1 MSTGLIL
8 FFISVIVTIV
18 LYWHRRYIS
27 TKRALVNRLSTL
39 QHDVHHDCSEPD
51 VYKTW
56 DESLKE
62 IWVLY
67 NVYSDFASP
76 FKRGRLRKAWENYKG
91 EDPDRLKKLANDGTI
106 VDIKTPPKNK
116 NDFLHKIKSL
126 REIL

>member
-8 FFISVIVTIV
+8 SCIGVIVTIC
-18 LYWHRRYIS
+18 LYWHSRYIS
-27 TKRALVNRLSTL
+27 TKRPLVNRLSTL
-39 QHDVHHDCSEPD
+39 LYDVHYNCSEPD

-67 NVYSDFASP
+67 NAYRDFASP

-91 EDPDRLKKLANDGTI
+91 ENPDRLKNLANDGII

-116 NDFLHKIKSL
+116 DDFLHKIKL
-126 REIL
+126 FTKIL